1 MFSWEDT
8 RIYFCNSKDYSVY
21 LQANKEYEKAA
32 MKECTVS
39 GKAQKATVGNLRFLP
54 FSPPLKDVLQWF
66 TDNWHLCTLK
76 TKALS
81 NFSYFLICRRQTL
94 VSKKKKK

>member
-8 RIYFCNSKDYSVY
+8 RIYFCSSKDYSVY

-54 FSPPLKDVLQWF
+54 FFPPLKDVLQWF

-81 NFSYFLICRRQTL
+81 IFSYFLICRRQTL
-94 VSKKKKK
+94 VSKKEK